1 MYTNTSKQNSALR
14 SVQIGCRVNK
24 TIRFIPQDITQDV
37 IMKGLEDQDGLSE
50 KIGEPALEP
59 DRMEQDSRVLVL
71 PVNGESRKITQILSN
86 GTSLKILELL
96 GEKGMSA
103 TDIAEKLN
111 LPLTTVKY
119 NLDSLIESDLI
130 KVKQIKWSQKGRQ
143 VKIYESAEKLI
154 VLVPS
159 KSSIDRLSIMSILQK
174 YIGVIG
180 AAFFASAGIEY
191 FSAYMQAKRIFDITA
206 PFRTAKTES
215 TGASPSAAVV
225 METNQSDNISTKSA
239 LDQHIPEN
247 GTMNPGYE
255 TMKTGTGN
263 VSSGVES
270 GPTNGATTFHAPV
283 PASARVPNAT
293 GTVHNPVSNPTSI
306 PPESLAHAGG
316 GHGLYDTL
324 YLHPGIWFLFGCIFI
339 VSLLIVREIYYKKRA
354 K

>member
-1 MYTNTSKQNSALR
+1 
-14 SVQIGCRVNK
+14 
-24 TIRFIPQDITQDV
+24 
-37 IMKGLEDQDGLSE
+37 MKGLEDQDGLSE

-119 NLDSLIESDLI
+119 NLDSLVESDLI
-130 KVKQIKWSQKGRQ
+130 KIKQIKWSQKGRQ
-143 VKIYESAEKLI
+143 IKIYESAEKLI

-206 PFRTAKTES
+206 PFRTVKTES

-225 METNQSDNISTKSA
+225 METNQSNNISTKSA
-239 LDQHIPEN
+239 LDQQIPEN

-263 VSSGVES
+263 VSSGMES
-270 GPTNGATTFHAPV
+270 GPTNGATAFHAPV
-283 PASARVPNAT
+283 PTSAPTPASAPVPNAT
-293 GTVHNPVSNPTSI
+293 GSVHNPVSNPPSI

-324 YLHPGIWFLFGCIFI
+324 SLHPGVWFLFGCIFI

-354 K
+354 NRRLV

>member
-1 MYTNTSKQNSALR
+1 
-14 SVQIGCRVNK
+14 
-24 TIRFIPQDITQDV
+24 
-37 IMKGLEDQDGLSE
+37 
-50 KIGEPALEP
+50 
-59 DRMEQDSRVLVL
+59 
-71 PVNGESRKITQILSN
+71 
-86 GTSLKILELL
+86 
-96 GEKGMSA
+96 MSA

-159 KSSIDRLSIMSILQK
+159 KSSIDRLSIMSLLQK

-180 AAFFASAGIEY
+180 AALFASAGIEY

-225 METNQSDNISTKSA
+225 METNQSNNISAKSA
-239 LDQHIPEN
+239 FDQHIPEN
-247 GTMNPGYE
+247 GTMNRGYE
-255 TMKTGTGN
+255 TMQTGTGN

-270 GPTNGATTFHAPV
+270 GPTNGATAFHAPV
-283 PASARVPNAT
+283 PASAPAPASAPVPNAT
-293 GTVHNPVSNPTSI
+293 GTVHNPVSNPTSNPPSI
-306 PPESLAHAGG
+306 PPESLVHAGG

-324 YLHPGIWFLFGCIFI
+324 SLHPGIWFLFGCIFI